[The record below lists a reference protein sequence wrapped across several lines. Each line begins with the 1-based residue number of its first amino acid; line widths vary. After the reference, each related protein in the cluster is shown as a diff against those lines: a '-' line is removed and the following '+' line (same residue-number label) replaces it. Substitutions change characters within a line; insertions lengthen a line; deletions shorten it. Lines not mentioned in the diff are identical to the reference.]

1 MVRFCITFL
10 LKTGKKKEKET
21 KNSVF
26 ILRKK
31 FTNRPKPGSWF
42 FKKNSKIIQF
52 NKQPKIN
59 TKGEHVR
66 MWYSNGS
73 HSEIEVAHKYED
85 WTPESIR
92 ERWLHLLGFME
103 KRWNIDY
110 EKKRKKN
117 YSF

>member
-1 MVRFCITFL
+1 MIFQ
-10 LKTGKKKEKET
+10 
-21 KNSVF
+21 
-26 ILRKK
+26 
-31 FTNRPKPGSWF
+31 
-42 FKKNSKIIQF
+42 KNSKIIQF

-103 KRWNIDY
+103 KRWNIDFWW
-110 EKKRKKN
+110 EKKKEELLFLDNFLESLLWNLETKEI
-117 YSF
+117 